1 MDTALHH
8 MADGFLLVDGDWR
21 IVYANPAADR
31 LFGTDGSRT
40 GTVVGRPLREAVEG
54 FRQQAELE
62 SRCHEAAESREPG
75 GIDVQRSSDGH
86 WYRIRIAPVP
96 DGMSVYVSDID
107 EARIQEVRASRS
119 RHEAVRRAERIKN
132 LTVSLSGALTV
143 QDVVNAVARRVLPPF
158 GADGLTIGV
167 LEESRANRVR
177 VVGVIGYPDTFTA
190 MVEAEPVP
198 AVSPV
203 ADVLKGGAPLFV
215 ETVEEHIARYPHMA
229 PRVHASGKKS
239 WAFLPLIASGRSIGA
254 CSISFSEDRRL
265 DDAERTLLLALSGLI
280 AQALERARLHD
291 ADRDRATEL
300 QRGLLPR
307 DLPALPTL
315 TAAARYL
322 PAGEAMDVGGDWYDV
337 LPLSSG
343 RVALVIG
350 DVMGHGL
357 TEAATMGRLRTAV
370 RTLADLELAPDDLL
384 VHLNDLVADLGED
397 LYATCLYVVYDPTDA
412 SCVLA
417 SAGHPPP
424 VLVDPSGTARF
435 VELEPNSPLGVAEP
449 PFETKRVHVPDG
461 SLLVLYTDGL
471 AETATRP
478 MSRGMDLLKAT
489 LDEALAHENPGA
501 APATDRTDPTTNH
514 GVPATNRA
522 DPVPDLLLDRICD
535 RLTAALLPSP
545 SGTTDDA
552 ALLVAR
558 PRSFRA
564 SDMASWTLP
573 ENPRAAGQARVLIR
587 EQLTLWQ
594 LEDLLMATEL
604 IVSELV
610 TNAVRYGRGPIR
622 LRLLRSDSL
631 VCEVA
636 DGSLTTPHVRRA
648 AETDEGGRGL
658 QLVTALAHRWGAR
671 YGTAGKYVWTEQQL
685 PVTTV
690 AG

>member
-1 MDTALHH
+1 METALRH
-8 MADGFLLVDGDWR
+8 MADGLLLVDGDWR
-21 IVYANPAADR
+21 IFYANPAAER
-31 LFGTDGSRT
+31 LFSVGDRRADT
-40 GTVVGRPLREAVEG
+40 TVGLLLWEAAEG
-54 FRQQAELE
+54 FRQKGELE
-62 SRCHEAAESREPG
+62 RHFRDVAERGEPN
-75 GIDVQRSSDGH
+75 GIDVRRPSDGH
-86 WYRIRIAPVP
+86 WYHLRLVPVP

-107 EARIQEVRASRS
+107 EARSQEAQASRT
-119 RHEAVRRAERIKN
+119 RHEAVQRAERIKN
-132 LTVSLSGALTV
+132 LTVALSGALTV
-143 QDVVNAVARRVLPPF
+143 QDVVSAVATRVLPPF
-158 GADGLTIGV
+158 RASGLTIGV
-167 LEESRANRVR
+167 LEESRVNRVR
-177 VVGVIGYPDTFTA
+177 VVGAVGYPDSFTA
-190 MVEAEPVP
+190 MVEAEPIP
-198 AVSPV
+198 ADSPV
-203 ADVLKGGAPLFV
+203 TDVLKDGVPLFID
-215 ETVEEHIARYPHMA
+215 TAEEHNLRYPHMA
-229 PRVHASGKKS
+229 HRVHVSGKKS

-254 CSISFSEDRRL
+254 CSISFSEARRL
-265 DDAERTLLLALSGLI
+265 DDAERTLLMALSGLI

-307 DLPALPTL
+307 DLPALPAV

-397 LYATCLYVVYDPTDA
+397 LYATCLYAVYDPTDA
-412 SCVLA
+412 VCTITT
-417 SAGHPPP
+417 AGHPPP
-424 VLVDPSGTARF
+424 VLVDPSGTAHF
-435 VELEPNSPLGVAEP
+435 VDLEPNSPLGVAEP
-449 PFETKRVHVPDG
+449 PFETTRLHVPDG

-478 MSRGMDLLKAT
+478 MGQGMDLLKAT
-489 LDEALAHENPGA
+489 LDEALAQVSSGDC
-501 APATDRTDPTTNH
+501 PATDHD
-514 GVPATNRA
+514 VPAP
-522 DPVPDLLLDRICD
+522 DPLLDRLCN
-535 RLTAALLPSP
+535 RLTDALLSSP
-545 SGTTDDA
+545 SDTTDDA

-558 PRSFRA
+558 PRSFKA
-564 SDMASWTLP
+564 SDMAGWTLP
-573 ENPRAAGQARVLIR
+573 EDPLAPGQARALIR
-587 EQLTLWQ
+587 EQLAAWHLD
-594 LEDLLMATEL
+594 DLVMPTEL

-622 LRLLRSDSL
+622 LRLLRSDLL
-631 VCEVA
+631 VCEVS

-658 QLVTALAHRWGAR
+658 QLVTALSHRWGAR
-671 YGTAGKYVWTEQQL
+671 YETEGKYVWTEQEL
-685 PVTTV
+685 PSAAV

>member
-1 MDTALHH
+1 MDTALRN
-8 MADGFLLVDGDWR
+8 MADGFLLMDGDWR
-21 IVYANPAADR
+21 IFYANPAAER
-31 LFGTDGSRT
+31 LFSAGGRGADTA
-40 GTVVGRPLREAVEG
+40 VGLLLWEAAEG
-54 FRQQAELE
+54 FRQNGELE
-62 SRCHEAAESREPG
+62 RCCRDVAESGEPN
-75 GIDVQRSSDGH
+75 GIDVRRPSDGH
-86 WYRIRIAPVP
+86 WYHLRLVPVP

-107 EARIQEVRASRS
+107 ETRLQEAQASRT
-119 RHEAVRRAERIKN
+119 RHTAVQRAERIKN
-132 LTVSLSGALTV
+132 LTVALSGALTV
-143 QDVVNAVARRVLPPF
+143 QDVVSAVAKRVLPPF
-158 GADGLTIGV
+158 GASGLTIGV

-177 VVGVIGYPDTFTA
+177 VVGAVGYPESFTA

-203 ADVLKGGAPLFV
+203 ADVLRTGAPLFV
-215 ETVEEHIARYPHMA
+215 DTVEEHIHRYPHMA
-229 PRVHASGKKS
+229 HRVHASAKKS
-239 WAFLPLIASGRSIGA
+239 WAFLPLIASGRPIGA
-254 CSISFSEDRRL
+254 CSISFSEHRRL
-265 DDAERTLLLALSGLI
+265 DDAERTLLMALSGLI

-291 ADRDRATEL
+291 ADRDRAREL
-300 QRGLLPR
+300 QRELLPR
-307 DLPALPTL
+307 DLPALPAL

-322 PAGEAMDVGGDWYDV
+322 PAGEATDVGGDWYDV

-397 LYATCLYVVYDPTDA
+397 LYATCLYAVYDPTDA
-412 SCVLA
+412 GCTFA

-424 VLVDPSGTARF
+424 VLVEPSGSARF
-435 VELEPNSPLGVAEP
+435 IDLEPNSPLGVADP
-449 PFETKRVHVPDG
+449 PFETRRLHVPDG

-471 AETATRP
+471 AETATRS
-478 MSRGMDLLKAT
+478 MGRGMALLKAT
-489 LDEALAHENPGA
+489 LDEALGHAGSGGG
-501 APATDRTDPTTNH
+501 PATEHDDASDH
-514 GVPATNRA
+514 GGL
-522 DPVPDLLLDRICD
+522 PDHALDRLCD
-535 RLTAALLPSP
+535 RLTDALLPAP
-545 SGTTDDA
+545 SDATDDA

-564 SDMASWTLP
+564 SDMAGWTLP
-573 ENPRAAGQARVLIR
+573 EGPLAAGQARALIR
-587 EQLTLWQ
+587 EQLAEWHLD
-594 LEDLLMATEL
+594 DLVMATEL

-631 VCEVA
+631 VCEVS

-658 QLVTALAHRWGAR
+658 QLVTALSHRWGAR
-671 YGTAGKYVWTEQQL
+671 YETAGKYVWTEQLL
-685 PVTTV
+685 PTATV
-690 AG
+690 AS